1 MELIIAVLVIIVAA
15 AGWYFY
21 GRQKLDFNNDGAV
34 NKEDIKPAVEAVKE
48 EVVEVVKATKT
59 RAKKVADVNND
70 GKVDMAD
77 AVEVAQKTKTVAK
90 KAATAVKEKVTKP
103 RKPKL
108 EAAK

>member
-1 MELIIAVLVIIVAA
+1 MELIIAVLVIIVA

-48 EVVEVVKATKT
+48 EVKEVVAKTKST
-59 RAKKVADVNND
+59 AKKVADVNKD

-77 AVEVAQKTKTVAK
+77 AVEVAKKTKTVAK

-108 EAAK
+108 ESAK